1 MMKKLGMVLLV
12 IAMSWGITACTWEDV
27 RTKLGNMM
35 DEMDIVVDPAT
46 INSGRQPQSN
56 AAERETQSASAQ
68 QETSETD
75 QETTTSEYGMRMR
88 VTAGESEVIFELNDT
103 SAAISLYRQ
112 LPLTVNV
119 EDNGNNEKIFST
131 AELSCTDVI
140 DGDCLTGT
148 LAYNSQT
155 GSVVMHYGS
164 ASDNSGL
171 YLLGE
176 AIEGAGNISS
186 LTGTVEITKAD

>member
-1 MMKKLGMVLLV
+1 MIKKFGMVLLV
-12 IAMSWGITACTWEDV
+12 IAMSLGITACTWDDV

-46 INSGRQPQSN
+46 IDANRQPQSN
-56 AAERETQSASAQ
+56 AAEREAQSAAAR
-68 QETSETD
+68 QENGETD
-75 QETTTSEYGMRMR
+75 QEATKSEYGMRMR
-88 VTAGESEVIFELNDT
+88 VTAGDSEVIFELNDT

-119 EDNGNNEKIFST
+119 EDNGNNEKIFSA

-148 LAYNSQT
+148 LAYNSQS
-155 GSVVMHYGS
+155 GNVIMHYGS
-164 ASDNSGL
+164 ASGNSGL